1 MGMATLE
8 TTLYDR
14 IKMLCERNSVTLSQL
29 EDACGL
35 GNGTIS
41 KWKSR
46 TTPSID
52 KVVKIAAYFNVSVDF
67 LSGRTDIESPAYE
80 ILGDDDMIA
89 FQRARENSSPSDR
102 KTMMAILRA
111 GFKDAFGD

>member
-1 MGMATLE
+1 ME

-14 IKMLCERNSVTLSQL
+14 IKMLCERNHVTLQQL
-29 EDACGL
+29 EKECGIS
-35 GNGTIS
+35 NGTIS

-46 TTPSID
+46 NVPSID
-52 KVVKIAAYFNVSVDF
+52 KVVRIANYFNVSVDF
-67 LSGRTDIESPAYE
+67 LSGRTEIEAPASE
-80 ILGDDDMIA
+80 LLGDDDIIA
-89 FQRARENSSPSDR
+89 FQRARENSSPSGR

>member
-1 MGMATLE
+1 ME
-8 TTLYDR
+8 ITLYDR
-14 IKMLCERNSVTLSQL
+14 IKMLCERNHVTLQQL

-35 GNGTIS
+35 GNGTVS
-41 KWKSR
+41 KWKTKS
-46 TTPSID
+46 TPSID
-52 KVVKIAAYFNVSVDF
+52 KVVKIATFFNVSVDF
-67 LSGRTDIESPAYE
+67 LSGRTDIETSASE
-80 ILGDDDMIA
+80 LLGDDDMIA